1 MEDGTQ
7 PYSRLD
13 EFDIMLSSCSTHFVT
28 LLLICVE
35 VKFGDASYARI
46 LIYVFSSTCWKTPF
60 LNWSVYAKREF

>member
-35 VKFGDASYARI
+35 VKFGDESYARI
-46 LIYVFSSTCWKTPF
+46 LIYVFSSTC
-60 LNWSVYAKREF
+60 